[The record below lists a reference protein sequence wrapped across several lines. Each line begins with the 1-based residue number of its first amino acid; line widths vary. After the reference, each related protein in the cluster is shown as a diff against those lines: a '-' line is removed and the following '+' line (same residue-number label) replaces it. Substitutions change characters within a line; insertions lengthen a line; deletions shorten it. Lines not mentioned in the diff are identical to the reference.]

1 MDQDGQLTFEDDP
14 EALKIKTAVNLIRLG
29 DFTAASRQFRAVFEA
44 NPENVEAQAGIRAA
58 EFWNNRS
65 ETIRSMPSGLE
76 KGRFLKTEWNRF
88 EDFLGEGN
96 SRSSLPVEAVRTY
109 IFTEAIH
116 CFSHAYNNTI
126 SPDIGLFHDIGEC
139 YCNIREYARAIQ
151 TFEFAWDL
159 KRDDSRILAR
169 LADAY
174 HAWKEDADT
183 WKKARLLFRE
193 AFLYEPENIELERL
207 TTPWM
212 LELVRKTEEAG
223 FSGDEVALWLP
234 LFAAAEHQFNVK
246 RELEDHELSLLTG
259 QVYALEKEIRQPGAE
274 TRRIMPRL
282 LNRYLWLIDHYQVE
296 ENDTVK
302 VDILKKK
309 FQEMEP
315 EFFKLIF

>member
-29 DFTAASRQFRAVFEA
+29 DFTTASRQFRAVFEA

-65 ETIRSMPSGLE
+65 EAIRSMPIGLE

-159 KRDDSRILAR
+159 KRDD
-169 LADAY
+169 
-174 HAWKEDADT
+174 
-183 WKKARLLFRE
+183 
-193 AFLYEPENIELERL
+193 
-207 TTPWM
+207 
-212 LELVRKTEEAG
+212 
-223 FSGDEVALWLP
+223 
-234 LFAAAEHQFNVK
+234 
-246 RELEDHELSLLTG
+246 
-259 QVYALEKEIRQPGAE
+259 
-274 TRRIMPRL
+274 
-282 LNRYLWLIDHYQVE
+282 
-296 ENDTVK
+296 
-302 VDILKKK
+302 
-309 FQEMEP
+309 
-315 EFFKLIF
+315 